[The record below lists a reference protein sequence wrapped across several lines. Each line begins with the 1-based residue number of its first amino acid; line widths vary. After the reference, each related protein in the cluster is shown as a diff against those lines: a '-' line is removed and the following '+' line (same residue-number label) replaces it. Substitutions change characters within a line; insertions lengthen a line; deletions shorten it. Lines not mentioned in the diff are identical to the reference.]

1 MMAIEFAAVHS
12 CLCFPAG
19 PRGASPDVGVADHK
33 HFNFE
38 RDLNQRDLI
47 MKNSAAA
54 LE

>member
-1 MMAIEFAAVHS
+1 MMAIEFVAVHS

-19 PRGASPDVGVADHK
+19 LRGASPAIGVAGHK

-38 RDLNQRDLI
+38 RDLNQRDLF
-47 MKNSAAA
+47 MKNSTAA